1 MSETKTTYIMPDQ
14 NGGFGNNDLAT
25 VALLGGGGGFGAN
38 NWMNNPF
45 MYLIWAYMM
54 RWMNGGDWGNN
65 NGGAGCSTAMEAA
78 TQRQI
83 QTLSDQMNDNHTSDL
98 LMAAVQGNNN
108 AIQEAATRL
117 GCDINA
123 VSSAIQGVR
132 SDIAAVGSQL
142 GFSSER
148 IINAVNQGNCGVI
161 QALKDCCCE
170 TQKSILTSNYENRIA
185 LDHAQSS
192 LKDSVNFV
200 GLQVEKGFSN
210 SNYETQAQTCALQ
223 NTIRDSGTTNTNAI
237 IAKLD
242 AMQNQALL
250 DKIDAL
256 REKNSEQAVVIN
268 NAQQTATFSQM
279 LNSYTAP
286 IASAVNTLQT
296 ELASVKCRLPETVTL
311 PYSCATAVPSSLFY
325 NGAVGINSFNGGWGA
340 WNQGYCN
347 NTLWG

>member
-1 MSETKTTYIMPDQ
+1 MGETKTTYIMPDQ
-14 NGGFGNNDLAT
+14 NGFGNNDLAT
-25 VALLGGGGGFGAN
+25 LALLGGGGGMGFGGN
-38 NWMNNPF
+38 GVWNNPF
-45 MYLIWAYMM
+45 MYLIWLYMM
-54 RWMNGGDWGNN
+54 RWMNGGDWGNQGDN
-65 NGGAGCSTAMEAA
+65 CYKALEAS

-83 QTLSDQMNDNHTSDL
+83 QTLQDQMQDNHTSDL
-98 LMAAVQGNNN
+98 LMQAIQGNNN

-117 GCDINA
+117 GCDVNA
-123 VSSAIQGVR
+123 IASSIQGVR
-132 SDIAAVGSQL
+132 SDIATVGSQL

-148 IINAVNQGNCGVI
+148 IINAVNQGDCGVI

-170 TQKSILTSNYENRIA
+170 TQKSILSNNYENRIA
-185 LDHAQSS
+185 IGDATRS
-192 LKDSVNFV
+192 LKDSVNYV
-200 GLQVEKGFSN
+200 GLQVEKGFAN
-210 SNYETQAQTCALQ
+210 TNYETQAQTCALQ
-223 NTIRDSGTTNTNAI
+223 NTIRDAGTANTNAI

-242 AMQNQALL
+242 AMQNQQLL

-268 NAQQTATFSQM
+268 NAQQSAAFNQM

-325 NGAVGINSFNGGWGA
+325 NGAVGINTFNNGWGA
-340 WNQGYCN
+340 WNQGCCN
-347 NTLWG
+347 NSLWG

>member
-14 NGGFGNNDLAT
+14 NGFGNNDLAT
-25 VALLGGGGGFGAN
+25 LALLGGGNGGFGGN
-38 NWMNNPF
+38 GMWNNPF
-45 MYLIWAYMM
+45 MYLVWLYMM
-54 RWMNGGDWGNN
+54 RWMNGNGDWGNN
-65 NGGAGCSTAMEAA
+65 DNCYKALEAS

-83 QTLSDQMNDNHTSDL
+83 QTLADQMQDNHTSDI
-98 LMAAVQGNNN
+98 LMAAIQGNNS
-108 AIQEAATRL
+108 AIQDAATRL
-117 GCDINA
+117 GCDVNA
-123 VSSAIQGVR
+123 IASAIQGVR
-132 SDIAAVGSQL
+132 SDIASVGSQL

-148 IINAVNQGNCGVI
+148 IINAVNQGDCGVI

-185 LDHAQSS
+185 LDHAAGS

-210 SNYETQAQTCALQ
+210 TNYETQAQTCALQ
-223 NTIRDSGTTNTNAI
+223 NTIRDAGTANTNAI

-242 AMQNQALL
+242 AMQNQNLL

-268 NAQQTATFSQM
+268 NAQQTAAFSQM

-286 IASAVNTLQT
+286 IAAAVNTLQT
-296 ELASVKCRLPETVTL
+296 ELAGVKCRLPETVTL
-311 PYSCATAVPSSLFY
+311 PYSCATAIPTNLLY
-325 NGAVGINSFNGGWGA
+325 NGAVGFNTFSSGYNGWG
-340 WNQGYCN
+340 NCGCP